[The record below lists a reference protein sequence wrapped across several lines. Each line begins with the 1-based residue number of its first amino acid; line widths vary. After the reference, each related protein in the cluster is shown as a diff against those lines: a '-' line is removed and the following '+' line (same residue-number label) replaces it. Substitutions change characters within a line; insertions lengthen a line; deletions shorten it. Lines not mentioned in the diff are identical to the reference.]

1 MTKAFNF
8 IAFIFQIFDVVSRV
22 ILIYNVVQ
30 MSLNCNEINLIL
42 EELKLEGSF
51 IQDIIQPGY
60 DTLALYTYKE
70 GCAKTLLICTAQ
82 NSVRLNETRRKITK
96 NDKPLRFMEF
106 LRAHIKGC
114 RINSMKQIGVE
125 RVVKLELS
133 RLISEKPR
141 GAANGT
147 VHISLVKK
155 PVLSK
160 EELEAQGEAA
170 EIEENYILYIKL
182 WNNAANVI
190 LCDTDGTILEPM
202 FRRPERGEVKGE
214 RFCEPAADEEKVA
227 QALERFPVREW
238 ELGEAGGFRG
248 TPLGERVADKTAA
261 QRGLGSEGDTSPTL
275 PAFENFNSYIDW
287 WYSEHSDNLSR
298 EALLEKAE
306 KWYNSTRSK
315 KEAALHNLEAKLD
328 SFKNSDQLKHQ
339 GDLILSF
346 GYLLDG
352 SSNFLECEDYETG
365 KTIRLMI
372 DPKKSAQDNAADYYK
387 KYKKAVSGSEDLLHD
402 IELAKKQLEK
412 LDSQFEEIK
421 REQNPVKIEQLLR
434 RDTTPKQQQK
444 KNHPGLDYTVNG
456 WYILVGRD
464 ANENDELLRHLV
476 RGDDLW
482 LHVRDFPGGYVFI
495 KARKGKTVPL
505 DILLDAANLAVY
517 YSKARNAGKTD
528 LYYTHVKY
536 LRRAKNGPK
545 GLVLPTQEKNL
556 CIEPDKARLAR
567 LDSLHEEA
575 QL

>member
-1 MTKAFNF
+1 
-8 IAFIFQIFDVVSRV
+8 
-22 ILIYNVVQ
+22 

-42 EELKLEGSF
+42 SELNLEGAF

-70 GCAKTLLICTAQ
+70 GTAKTLLICTAQ

-106 LRAHIKGC
+106 LRSHIKGC
-114 RINSMKQIGVE
+114 RINSIEQLGLE

-133 RLISEKPR
+133 RMVEANPK
-141 GAANGT
+141 GAAKGT

-160 EELEAQGEAA
+160 EELEAQGEPV
-170 EIEENYILYIKL
+170 EVEENYILYIKL

-190 LCDTDGTILEPM
+190 LCDTNGTILEPM
-202 FRRPERGEVKGE
+202 FRRPERGEVK
-214 RFCEPAADEEKVA
+214 DEKFKVEIREQSEEEVLA
-227 QALERFPVREW
+227 KFPVREW
-238 ELGEAGGFRG
+238 NVTESDEVRPAQALPSPRLAKNSPPDCFYPANAG
-248 TPLGERVADKTAA
+248 PLPK
-261 QRGLGSEGDTSPTL
+261 GS
-275 PAFENFNSYIDW
+275 AFPSFNSYIDW
-287 WYSEHSDNLSR
+287 WYSEHSDTLSR
-298 EALLEKAE
+298 ESLLEKAE
-306 KWYNSTRSK
+306 KWYNSARSK
-315 KEAALHNLEAKLD
+315 KESALRNLEAKQE
-328 SFKNSDQLKHQ
+328 SFKNAGQLKHQ

-346 GYLLDG
+346 GYLIDG
-352 SSNFLECEDYETG
+352 TSNFLECEDYETG

-372 DPKKSAQDNAADYYK
+372 DPKKNAQDNAAEYYK
-387 KYKKAVSGSEDLLHD
+387 KYKKAVSGTEELAHD
-402 IELAKKQLEK
+402 IEITRKQIEK
-412 LDSQFEEIK
+412 LDSLYEEVK
-421 REQNPVKIEQLLR
+421 NEKNPVKIEQLLR

-444 KNHPGLDYTVNG
+444 KTHPGLDYTVHG

-464 ANENDELLRHLV
+464 ANENDELLRHHV

-556 CIEPDKARLAR
+556 CIEPDKARLDR
-567 LDSLHEEA
+567 LDSLRAES

>member
-1 MTKAFNF
+1 MAINYKTDGNDKTAFFYYN
-8 IAFIFQIFDVVSRV
+8 
-22 ILIYNVVQ
+22 LIRK

-42 EELKLEGSF
+42 EELSIEGSF

-70 GCAKTLLICTAQ
+70 GCAKTVLICTAQ

-106 LRAHIKGC
+106 LRSRIKGC
-114 RINSMKQIGVE
+114 RINSIEQIGVE

-133 RLISEKPR
+133 RLVEENPK
-141 GAANGT
+141 GAAKGT

-160 EELEAQGEAA
+160 EELAAQLTAQGDAPK
-170 EIEENYILYIKL
+170 IEENYILYIKL

-190 LCDTDGTILEPM
+190 LCDTDNVILEPM
-202 FRRPERGEVKGE
+202 FRRPERGEMKGE
-214 RFCEPAADEEKVA
+214 VYIAPVPDEAKVA
-227 QALERFPVREW
+227 EACTRFPVREW
-238 ELGEAGGFRG
+238 KDADGGVAGVSPAGR
-248 TPLGERVADKTAA
+248 
-261 QRGLGSEGDTSPTL
+261 GSERPPAGCSEGKAFPT
-275 PAFENFNSYIDW
+275 FNSYIDW
-287 WYSEHSDNLSR
+287 WYSEHSDTLSR

-306 KWYNSTRSK
+306 KWYNSARSK
-315 KEAALHNLEAKLD
+315 KEAALRNLESKLE
-328 SFKNSDQLKHQ
+328 SFKNAEQFKHQ

-346 GYLLDG
+346 GHLIDG
-352 SSNFLECEDYETG
+352 KSRYLECEDYESG
-365 KTIRLMI
+365 KTIRIQI
-372 DPKKSAQDNAADYYK
+372 DPEKSAHENAAEYYK
-387 KYKKAVSGSEDLLHD
+387 QYKKAVSGSEELVHD
-402 IELAKKQLEK
+402 IEIAKKQIEK
-412 LDSQFEEIK
+412 LDAQYNEIK
-421 REQNPVKIEQLLR
+421 NEHNPVKIEQLLR
-434 RDTTPKQQQK
+434 RDSTPKQQQK
-444 KNHPGLDYTVNG
+444 KKHPGLEYTVND
-456 WYILVGRD
+456 WLIYVGRD
-464 ANENDELLRHLV
+464 ANENDELLRHHV

-556 CIEPDKARLAR
+556 CIEPDKQRLSR
-567 LDSLHEEA
+567 LDSLHEDN
-575 QL
+575 QI

>member
-1 MTKAFNF
+1 
-8 IAFIFQIFDVVSRV
+8 
-22 ILIYNVVQ
+22 

-42 EELKLEGSF
+42 EELNLEGAF
-51 IQDIIQPGY
+51 IQDIVQPGY
-60 DTLALYTYKE
+60 DTLAFYTYKE
-70 GCAKTLLICTAQ
+70 GCAKTMLVCTAQ
-82 NSVRLNETRRKITK
+82 NSVRMNETRRKITK

-106 LRAHIKGC
+106 LRSRIKGC
-114 RINSMKQIGVE
+114 RINSVIQIGVE
-125 RVVKLELS
+125 RVVKMELS
-133 RLISEKPR
+133 RMVEENPK
-141 GAANGT
+141 GAAKGT

-160 EELEAQGEAA
+160 EELEAQGEPK

-190 LCDTDGTILEPM
+190 LCDTDETILEPM
-202 FRRPERGEVKGE
+202 FRRPERGEVKDKK
-214 RFCEPAADEEKVA
+214 FCKPAADEAKVA
-227 QALERFPVREW
+227 DALKRFPVREW
-238 ELGEAGGFRG
+238 TGHE
-248 TPLGERVADKTAA
+248 
-261 QRGLGSEGDTSPTL
+261 S
-275 PAFENFNSYIDW
+275 FNSYIDW
-287 WYSEHSDNLSR
+287 WYSEHSDTLSR

-306 KWYNSTRSK
+306 KWYNATRSK
-315 KEAALHNLEAKLD
+315 KEAALNNLEAKLEA
-328 SFKNSDQLKHQ
+328 FKNAGQLKHQ

-346 GYLLDG
+346 GHLIEG
-352 SSNFLECEDYETG
+352 SSRYLECEDYESG
-365 KTIRLMI
+365 KTVRLMI
-372 DPKKSAQDNAADYYK
+372 DPEKSAQENAADYYRQ
-387 KYKKAVSGSEDLLHD
+387 YKKAVSGTEELSHD
-402 IELAKKQLEK
+402 IELARKQLEK
-412 LDSQFEEIK
+412 LDAQYEEI
-421 REQNPVKIEQLLR
+421 RSEQNPVKIEQLLR

-464 ANENDELLRHLV
+464 ANENDELLRHHV

-556 CIEPDKARLAR
+556 CIEPDKARLSR
-567 LDSLHEEA
+567 LDSLRVESR
-575 QL
+575 L

>member
-1 MTKAFNF
+1 
-8 IAFIFQIFDVVSRV
+8 
-22 ILIYNVVQ
+22 
-30 MSLNCNEINLIL
+30 MSLNCNEINVIL
-42 EELKLEGSF
+42 NELDLEGAF
-51 IQDIIQPGY
+51 IQDIIQPGF
-60 DTLALYTYKE
+60 DTLAFYTYRE
-70 GCAKTLLICTAQ
+70 GCAKTVLVCTAQ
-82 NSVRLNETRRKITK
+82 NSVRINETRRKITK

-106 LRAHIKGC
+106 LKAHIKGC
-114 RINSMKQIGVE
+114 RINSVSQIGLE
-125 RVVKLELS
+125 RVVKMELS
-133 RLISEKPR
+133 RLVQEKQS
-141 GAANGT
+141 NKDY
-147 VHISLVKK
+147 VHISLIKK

-160 EELEAQGEAA
+160 EEIEAQKGPE

-190 LCDTDGTILEPM
+190 LCDLDGTILEPM
-202 FRRPERGEVKGE
+202 FRRPERGEMKGE
-214 RFCEPAADEEKVA
+214 IYCEPAADEAKAA
-227 QALERFPVREW
+227 QALERFPVRDW
-238 ELGEAGGFRG
+238 KTAEAGGVAG
-248 TPLGERVADKTAA
+248 VAPAEGVADKTAA
-261 QRGLGSEGDTSPTL
+261 KRGHGIEGK
-275 PAFENFNSYIDW
+275 AFPSFETFTSYIDW
-287 WYSEHSDNLSR
+287 WYSEHSDTRSR

-315 KEAALHNLEAKLD
+315 KESALHNLEAKLE
-328 SFKNSDQLKHQ
+328 SFKNAGQLKHQ

-346 GYLLDG
+346 GHLIDG
-352 SSNFLECEDYETG
+352 SSHYLECEDYESG
-365 KTIRLMI
+365 KTVRLLI
-372 DPKKSAQDNAADYYK
+372 DPEKSAQENAADYYK
-387 KYKKAVSGSEDLLHD
+387 QYKKSVSGSEELVHD
-402 IELAKKQLEK
+402 IEIAKKQLEK
-412 LDSQFEEIK
+412 LDSLYEEIK
-421 REQNPVKIEQLLR
+421 NEKNPVKIEQLLR

-464 ANENDELLRHLV
+464 ANENDELLRHHV
-476 RGDDLW
+476 RGDDMW

-556 CIEPDKARLAR
+556 CIEPDKSRLAR
-567 LDSLHEEA
+567 LDSLHEEG

>member
-1 MTKAFNF
+1 
-8 IAFIFQIFDVVSRV
+8 
-22 ILIYNVVQ
+22 

-42 EELKLEGSF
+42 EELSLEGAF
-51 IQDIIQPGY
+51 IQEIIQPGF

-82 NSVRLNETRRKITK
+82 NSVRMNETRRKITK

-106 LRAHIKGC
+106 LRSRIKGC
-114 RINSMKQIGVE
+114 RINSVEQIGLE
-125 RVVKLELS
+125 RVVKMELS
-133 RLISEKPR
+133 RLVEAKPK
-141 GAANGT
+141 GAAKGT
-147 VHISLVKK
+147 VHISLIKK

-160 EELEAQGEAA
+160 EELEAQEEPV

-190 LCDTDGTILEPM
+190 LCDTDNTILEPM
-202 FRRPERGEVKGE
+202 FRRPERGEMKEETYIPPVSDEAKTAD
-214 RFCEPAADEEKVA
+214 AAT
-227 QALERFPVREW
+227 RFPIREW
-238 ELGEAGGFRG
+238 KHGEDGGFRG
-248 TPLGERVADKTAA
+248 CPPR
-261 QRGLGSEGDTSPTL
+261 RGGSGRPPAGCSEGETS

-306 KWYNSTRSK
+306 KWYNTTRSK
-315 KEAALHNLEAKLD
+315 KEAALRNLEAKLE
-328 SFKNSDQLKHQ
+328 SFKNAEQYKHQ
-339 GDLILSF
+339 GDLISSF
-346 GYLLDG
+346 GHLIDG
-352 SSNFLECEDYETG
+352 TSNYLECEDYESG
-365 KTIRLMI
+365 KKVRLQI
-372 DPKKSAQDNAADYYK
+372 DPKKSAHENAAEYYK
-387 KYKKAVSGSEDLLHD
+387 QYKKAVSGSEELFHD
-402 IELAKKQLEK
+402 IEIAKKQLEK
-412 LDSQFEEIK
+412 IDTQYEEIK

-434 RDTTPKQQQK
+434 RDSTPKQQQK
-444 KNHPGLDYTVNG
+444 KKHPGLEYVVND
-456 WYILVGRD
+456 WLIYVGRD
-464 ANENDELLRHLV
+464 ANENDELLRHYV

-505 DILLDAANLAVY
+505 DILLDAGNLAVY

-556 CIEPDKARLAR
+556 CIETDRQRLAR
-567 LDSLHEEA
+567 LDSLHEDN
-575 QL
+575 QI

>member
-1 MTKAFNF
+1 
-8 IAFIFQIFDVVSRV
+8 
-22 ILIYNVVQ
+22 

-42 EELKLEGSF
+42 NELNLEGAF
-51 IQDIIQPGY
+51 IQDIIQPGF

-70 GCAKTLLICTAQ
+70 GTAKTVLVCTAQ
-82 NSVRLNETRRKITK
+82 NSVRINETRRKITK

-114 RINSMKQIGVE
+114 RINSVTQLGFE
-125 RVVKLELS
+125 RVIKLELS
-133 RLISEKPR
+133 RLVQEKQS
-141 GAANGT
+141 NKDY
-147 VHISLVKK
+147 VHISLIKK

-160 EELEAQGEAA
+160 DEIQAQNGPE
-170 EIEENYILYIKL
+170 EIEENYNLYIKL
-182 WNNAANVI
+182 WNNAANVL
-190 LCDTDGTILEPM
+190 LCDTDDIILEPM
-202 FRRPERGEVKGE
+202 FRRPERGEVKDQKFE
-214 RFCEPAADEEKVA
+214 VEIREQSEEDV
-227 QALERFPVREW
+227 LVRFPVREW
-238 ELGEAGGFRG
+238 EKAGGVTG
-248 TPLGERVADKTAA
+248 VIPPLEGVADKPTKRRESALQA
-261 QRGLGSEGDTSPTL
+261 VTIRGATWLGSEGETSPSFQT
-275 PAFENFNSYIDW
+275 FNAYIDW

-298 EALLEKAE
+298 ESLLEKAE

-315 KEAALHNLEAKLD
+315 KEAALQNLEAKQE
-328 SFKNSDQLKHQ
+328 SFKNAGQLKHQ

-346 GYLLDG
+346 GYMIDG
-352 SSNFLECEDYETG
+352 SSNFLECEDYESG
-365 KTIRLMI
+365 KTVRLMI
-372 DPKKSAQDNAADYYK
+372 DPKKSAQENAAEYYK
-387 KYKKAVSGSEDLLHD
+387 KYKKAVSGTEELAHD
-402 IELAKKQLEK
+402 IEIAKKQIEK
-412 LDSQFEEIK
+412 LDSLYEEIK
-421 REQNPVKIEQLLR
+421 NEKNPVKIEQLLR

-444 KNHPGLDYTVNG
+444 KTHPGLDYTVNG

-464 ANENDELLRHLV
+464 ANENDELLRHHV

-556 CIEPDKARLAR
+556 CITPDKARLTR
-567 LDSLHEEA
+567 LDSLHEEG

>member
-1 MTKAFNF
+1 
-8 IAFIFQIFDVVSRV
+8 
-22 ILIYNVVQ
+22 

-42 EELKLEGSF
+42 NELMLEGAF
-51 IQDIIQPGY
+51 IQDIIQPGF
-60 DTLALYTYKE
+60 DTLAFYTYKE
-70 GCAKTLLICTAQ
+70 GCAKTVLVCTAQ
-82 NSVRLNETRRKITK
+82 NSVRINETRRKITK

-106 LRAHIKGC
+106 LRARIKGC
-114 RINSMKQIGVE
+114 RINSVGQIGFE
-125 RVVKLELS
+125 RVIKMELS
-133 RLISEKPR
+133 RLVQEKQS
-141 GAANGT
+141 NKDY
-147 VHISLVKK
+147 VHISLIKK

-160 EELEAQGEAA
+160 EEIEAQNGPE

-182 WNNAANVI
+182 WNNAANVL
-190 LCDTDGTILEPM
+190 LCDTEGTILEPM

-214 RFCEPAADEEKVA
+214 KFTEPATDEEKA
-227 QALERFPVREW
+227 TDALVRFPVREW
-238 ELGEAGGFRG
+238 PHCKAGGVTG
-248 TPLGERVADKTAA
+248 AEPPLEGVDSNEVEPA
-261 QRGLGSEGDTSPTL
+261 QAQPSPRLAKNSPQDCFSPANAGSL
-275 PAFENFNSYIDW
+275 PMGSTYPSFETFNSYIDW

-298 EALLEKAE
+298 ESLLEKAE
-306 KWYNSTRSK
+306 KWYNSARSK
-315 KEAALHNLEAKLD
+315 KESALHNLQAKLE
-328 SFKNSDQLKHQ
+328 SFKNAGQLKHQ

-346 GYLLDG
+346 GYMIDG

-365 KTIRLMI
+365 KKIRLMI
-372 DPKKSAQDNAADYYK
+372 DPKKSAQENAAEYYK
-387 KYKKAVSGSEDLLHD
+387 KYKKAVSGTEELEHD
-402 IELAKKQLEK
+402 IEIAKKQLEK
-412 LDSQFEEIK
+412 LDSLYEEIK
-421 REQNPVKIEQLLR
+421 NEKNPVKIEQLLR

-464 ANENDELLRHLV
+464 ANENDELLRHHV

-556 CIEPDKARLAR
+556 CIEPDKARLSR
-567 LDSLHEEA
+567 LDSLHEEG

>member
-1 MTKAFNF
+1 
-8 IAFIFQIFDVVSRV
+8 
-22 ILIYNVVQ
+22 

-42 EELKLEGSF
+42 NELNLEGAF
-51 IQDIIQPGY
+51 IQDIIQPGF
-60 DTLALYTYKE
+60 DTLAFYTYKE
-70 GCAKTLLICTAQ
+70 GTAKTVLVCTAQ
-82 NSVRLNETRRKITK
+82 NSVRINETRRKITK

-114 RINSMKQIGVE
+114 RINSVEQLGFE
-125 RVVKLELS
+125 RVIKMELS
-133 RLISEKPR
+133 RLVQEKQ
-141 GAANGT
+141 ANKEY

-160 EELEAQGEAA
+160 EEIEAQNGPE

-182 WNNAANVI
+182 WNNAANVL
-190 LCDTDGTILEPM
+190 LCDTDNIILEPM
-202 FRRPERGEVKGE
+202 FRRPERGEVKDQKFQVE
-214 RFCEPAADEEKVA
+214 IRQQAEEEV
-227 QALERFPVREW
+227 LTRFPVREW
-238 ELGEAGGFRG
+238 EAE
-248 TPLGERVADKTAA
+248 
-261 QRGLGSEGDTSPTL
+261 S
-275 PAFENFNSYIDW
+275 FNKYVDW
-287 WYSEHSDNLSR
+287 WYSEHSDTLSR
-298 EALLEKAE
+298 ESLLEKAE
-306 KWYNSTRSK
+306 KWYNSARSK
-315 KEAALHNLEAKLD
+315 KEAALHNLEAKQEE
-328 SFKNSDQLKHQ
+328 FKNAGQLKHQ

-346 GYLLDG
+346 GYMIDG
-352 SSNFLECEDYETG
+352 SSNFLECEDYESG
-365 KTIRLMI
+365 KKIRLMI

-387 KYKKAVSGSEDLLHD
+387 KYKKAVSGTEELSHD
-402 IELAKKQLEK
+402 IEIAKKQLEK
-412 LDSQFEEIK
+412 LDSLYEEIK
-421 REQNPVKIEQLLR
+421 NEKNPVKIEQLLR

-444 KNHPGLDYTVNG
+444 KTHPGLDYTING

-464 ANENDELLRHLV
+464 ANENDELLRHHV

-556 CIEPDKARLAR
+556 CITPDKARLAR
-567 LDSLHEEA
+567 LDSLHAEG

>member
-1 MTKAFNF
+1 M
-8 IAFIFQIFDVVSRV
+8 
-22 ILIYNVVQ
+22 
-30 MSLNCNEINLIL
+30 
-42 EELKLEGSF
+42 F

-70 GCAKTLLICTAQ
+70 GCAKTVLVCTAQ

-114 RINSMKQIGVE
+114 RINSVAQIGVE

-133 RLISEKPR
+133 RTVSEKPR

-160 EELEAQGEAA
+160 EELEAQGEAP

-190 LCDTDGTILEPM
+190 LCDTDGVILEPM

-214 RFCEPAADEEKVA
+214 KYCEPAADEQKVA
-227 QALERFPVREW
+227 DALVRFPVRNW
-238 ELGEAGGFRG
+238 KDGEAGG
-248 TPLGERVADKTAA
+248 VAGVSPAEGVDRNEVRA
-261 QRGLGSEGDTSPTL
+261 QGK
-275 PAFENFNSYIDW
+275 AFPSFDSFNSYIDW
-287 WYSEHSDNLSR
+287 WYSEHSDSLSR
-298 EALLEKAE
+298 ESLLEKAE

-315 KEAALHNLEAKLD
+315 KEAALHNLEAKLE
-328 SFKNSDQLKHQ
+328 SFKNAGQLKHQ

-346 GYLLDG
+346 GYMIDG
-352 SSNFLECEDYETG
+352 TSNFLECEDYETG
-365 KTIRLMI
+365 KTVRLMI
-372 DPKKSAQDNAADYYK
+372 DPKKSAQDNAAEYYK
-387 KYKKAVSGSEDLLHD
+387 KYKKAVSGSEDLVHD
-402 IELAKKQLEK
+402 IEIAKMQLDK
-412 LDSQFEEIK
+412 LDAQYEEI
-421 REQNPVKIEQLLR
+421 RNEQNPVKIEQLLR

-444 KNHPGLDYTVNG
+444 KTHPGLDYTVDG

-464 ANENDELLRHLV
+464 ANENDELLRHHV

-505 DILLDAANLAVY
+505 NILLDAANLAVY

-556 CIEPDKARLAR
+556 CIEPDKARLSR
-567 LDSLHEEA
+567 LELEKAVASA
-575 QL
+575 N